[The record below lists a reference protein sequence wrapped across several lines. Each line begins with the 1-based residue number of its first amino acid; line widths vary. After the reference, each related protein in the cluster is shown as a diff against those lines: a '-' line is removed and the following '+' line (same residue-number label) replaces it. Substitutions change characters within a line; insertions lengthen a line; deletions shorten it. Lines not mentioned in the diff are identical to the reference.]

1 MAKGRHLPKR
11 RFGVAV
17 VVAVIA
23 GSLLLTAGGIS
34 YAGYRY
40 EEARAD
46 RILPGVTVAGVD
58 VGGMTRTEAVRAV
71 RAAAGQALDSELAVT
86 VGASRW
92 IATRSDLGRRAN
104 VAKAVREALA
114 VSDSMSTFDRF
125 WHRFRDEPV
134 ERTIDLEY
142 HTVGPGVADLV
153 ARIAND
159 VFRAP
164 QNAAIGLDDDGVDL
178 TFTKAED
185 GAKLDADA
193 ATATIRQALDADA
206 PTARLSLTAGR
217 AEGHAVDDGSHDRR
231 AGRSEQALPLRR
243 VRCDPGRG
251 TSPRPSPATRPPRA
265 CGRSGTCAR
274 TPRGTTRRSIAGER
288 GFRPSFRADRATR
301 WAPRAIYI
309 DAPGLIRIH
318 GTPDPESV
326 GRYASHGCIR
336 MHNEDVEQL
345 FDMIDVGQHVIVAG
359 HRPADASYW
368 DTPGNADI

>member
-11 RFGVAV
+11 RFGAAV
-17 VVAVIA
+17 VVAVVA

-46 RILPGVTVAGVD
+46 RILPGVTIAGVD
-58 VGGMTRTEAVRAV
+58 VGGMTRAEAMRAV
-71 RAAAGQALDSELAVT
+71 RSAAGQALDSELAVT
-86 VGASRW
+86 VGDSQW

-104 VAKAVREALA
+104 VAKAVREALG

-153 ARIAND
+153 ERITKD

-178 TFTKAED
+178 TFTKAKD
-185 GAKLDADA
+185 GEKLDADA
-193 ATATIRQALDADA
+193 ATAAIRQALDADA
-206 PTARLSLTAGR
+206 STARLSMTRVAPKVTQSTMGRTIVVRLDQNTLYLYNGFNVIRSWPVATAKPGFTTPTGVWTIWDMR
-217 AEGHAVDDGSHDRR
+217 ENPTWYNP
-231 AGRSEQALPLRR
+231 AL
-243 VRCDPGRG
+243 DSWG
-251 TSPRPSPATRPPRA
+251 
-265 CGRSGTCAR
+265 
-274 TPRGTTRRSIAGER
+274 AGEPAVVP
-288 GFRPSFRADRATR
+288 GGPGNPMGT
-301 WAPRAIYI
+301 RAIYI
-309 DAPGLIRIH
+309 DAPGLIRVH
-318 GTPDPESV
+318 GTNDPGSI

-345 FDMIDVGQHVIVAG
+345 FDMIDVGQHVIVVG
-359 HRPADASYW
+359 HRPAGAAYW
-368 DTPGNADI
+368 DTPPSKDA